1 MTDSN
6 SSADTSED
14 SELSDNYTELLAQR
28 SAIDARIQRIETV
41 EVPAMRERW
50 EREAAAIGK
59 TAAEVLKG
67 KKARAGRKPKSTTH
81 DE

>member
-1 MTDSN
+1 MNDSI
-6 SSADTSED
+6 SSADAGKGLALSGD
-14 SELSDNYTELLAQR
+14 YSELVAQR
-28 SAIDARIQRIETV
+28 SAIDARIAEIETV
-41 EVPAMRERW
+41 EVPAMRDRW

-67 KKARAGRKPKSTTH
+67 KNARGGRKSKSKPQ

>member
-6 SSADTSED
+6 SSVDTDQGSG
-14 SELSDNYTELLAQR
+14 LPGNYTELVAQR
-28 SAIDARIQRIETV
+28 SAIDARIEQIETV

-67 KKARAGRKPKSTTH
+67 KKTRGGRKAKPKH
-81 DE
+81 E

>member
-1 MTDSN
+1 MTN
-6 SSADTSED
+6 SGTDTRQG
-14 SELSDNYTELLAQR
+14 SELVGTYTDLVAQR
-28 SAIDARIQRIETV
+28 SAIDARIAEIETL
-41 EVPAMRERW
+41 EVPAMRDRW

-67 KKARAGRKPKSTTH
+67 KKARRGPKSKSKAH